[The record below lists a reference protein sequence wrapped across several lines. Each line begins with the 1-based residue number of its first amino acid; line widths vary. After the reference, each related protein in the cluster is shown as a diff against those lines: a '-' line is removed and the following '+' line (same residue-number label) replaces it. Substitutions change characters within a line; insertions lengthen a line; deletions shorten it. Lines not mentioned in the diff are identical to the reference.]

1 MLCTSGFKDDVIFT
15 GFDGKQLSMA
25 LRDAFNYYEHLSL
38 VAVGIV
44 VRGETNLAVLRSI
57 FARND

>member
-1 MLCTSGFKDDVIFT
+1 
-15 GFDGKQLSMA
+15 MA
-25 LRDAFNYYEHLSL
+25 LGDTFNYYEHLSL